1 VSARGLEEGA
11 VLAAMRAWRRGTGPL
26 LPWFRATPFSAA
38 CHYRDRALPLPRP
51 GPVPGAIERLVASL
65 PSPRASVLWVFDAPG
80 PTALWLAFALRR
92 RHRLASALCWN
103 GWYDPRGVLDG
114 REEIPLLAGLAP
126 RLAPRADAGVCL
138 VFDARRSLDLPAGDA
153 SDFLDNRY
161 ALGDEDAPSVE
172 QIRAAGWR
180 RVHAWSWGEPAKDLQ
195 AFLEYVERDLPVRL
209 ERDLAGRGQRG

>member
-1 VSARGLEEGA
+1 VTVRGLEEGV

-38 CHYRDRALPLPRP
+38 CHYRAATLALPRP
-51 GPVPGAIERLVASL
+51 GRVPAAIERVVTSL
-65 PSPRASVLWVFDAPG
+65 PAPRASVLWVVDAPG
-80 PTALWLAFALRR
+80 PTALWLASELRR

-114 REEIPLLAGLAP
+114 REEIPLLVGLAA
-126 RLAPRADAGVCL
+126 RLGRADRGVCL
-138 VFDARRSLDLPAGDA
+138 VFDARRQLDLPADA
-153 SDFLDNRY
+153 SRVLDNRY
-161 ALGDEDAPSVE
+161 VLGDEDAPSIE

-180 RVHAWSWGEPAKDLQ
+180 RVHAFSWGELAKDLR

-209 ERDLAGRGQRG
+209 EENLASRAPRGPA